1 MNESDIVVCYR
12 IEFEFE
18 SLMSHSKR
26 VGFFITTLGKF
37 HEINMACSGV

>member
-18 SLMSHSKR
+18 SLMSHSPKR
-26 VGFFITTLGKF
+26 VEVQLLLQVTLGK
-37 HEINMACSGV
+37 ST